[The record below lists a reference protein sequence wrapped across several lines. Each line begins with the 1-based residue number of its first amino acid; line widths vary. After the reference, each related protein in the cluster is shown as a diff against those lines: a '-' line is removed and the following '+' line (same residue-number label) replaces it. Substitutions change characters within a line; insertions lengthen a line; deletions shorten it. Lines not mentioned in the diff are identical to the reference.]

1 MFHTQLSRQLVRK
14 ITRLHILILL
24 LFTGQVFADI
34 YADPR
39 SNASFYI
46 DMYGLV
52 DVSISPLAQR
62 AHSIFNRIRQVAEDP
77 VGINPGLKII
87 KSKGKPWA
95 IALPDGYVI
104 LSMAALDVCY
114 GNVDKSVGDA
124 RLAFVLGHEL
134 AHLTAKDFWH
144 QNIYLSLSSGEK
156 NNFDLENIRR
166 AFNIDDS
173 EKLKDWRDV
182 VRKKEL
188 HADDK
193 GFTYA
198 SLANFQTNLL
208 FSKGSDRDA
217 FLNTWIKQT
226 RSIDD
231 GLHFSASNRT
241 AFLQNRFRQ
250 MTSKMEYFMSG
261 VRLSH
266 FGQFEDAMHFF
277 EKFQRAFPA
286 HEVLNNMG
294 YVQIQLA
301 RKLMPNA
308 LRYRYW
314 LPIYLENVPNLVL
327 LTRTFDS
334 ELPPQSRRHLENAVS
349 YLQKSVK
356 MQLNKIGSRVNL
368 AAAYLYLGEY
378 HKARASIEDA
388 RELDPDSAVVREI
401 RAIIIYEQEKDID
414 MWPTAVK
421 ILKTIPKSDFP
432 SVLFNLARLYDNRG
446 RYEQAKTYW
455 SKLANSKITIPKP
468 IYLIACHKVKK
479 SSTCRKNV
487 NYQPSIPPI
496 KTRLSFGESL
506 HTKKAKKVLKDWQ
519 HRHEEI
525 GPLPVDLFLSENLD
539 TYLAVDHKIT
549 LIVVKKHSKR
559 STKQLLQCCGRPL
572 SKQSLGQAE
581 LWSYGANWTALIE
594 NSKVRE
600 YWIKGS
606 N

>member
-1 MFHTQLSRQLVRK
+1 MIQYHLSRKSVRN
-14 ITRLHILILL
+14 ITRLHILIFLL
-24 LFTGQVFADI
+24 VSGQVFADI

-52 DVSISPLAQR
+52 DVSTSPLAKR

-77 VGINPGLKII
+77 VGINPQLKII

-104 LSMAALDVCY
+104 LSIAALDVCY

-144 QNIYLSLSSGEK
+144 QNIHLSLSSGEK

-166 AFNIDDS
+166 AFNIDDN
-173 EKLKDWRDV
+173 EKLNDWRDV

-198 SLANFQTNLL
+198 SLANFQTNLI
-208 FSKGSDRDA
+208 FSKGRDRDA
-217 FLNTWIKQT
+217 FLNTWIQQT

-241 AFLQNRFRQ
+241 AFLQNRFKQ

-301 RKLMPNA
+301 RKLMPNS

-327 LTRTFDS
+327 RTRTFDS

-368 AAAYLYLGEY
+368 AAAYLYLGHY
-378 HKARASIEDA
+378 HKARASIEEA
-388 RELDPDSAVVREI
+388 RELDPDSSVVSEL

-421 ILKTIPKSDFP
+421 ILKAISNSDAP
-432 SVLFNLARLYDNRG
+432 SALFNLARLYEERG
-446 RYEQAKTYW
+446 RYEQAKDYW
-455 SKLANSKITIPKP
+455 LKLVTSKNKLPRP

-479 SSTCRKNV
+479 SNTCRKNV
-487 NYQPSIPPI
+487 NDPDSVPPFT
-496 KTRLSFGESL
+496 TRLSFGESL
-506 HTKKAKKVLKDWQ
+506 NSEKAKKVLKDWQ

-539 TYLAVDHKIT
+539 AYLAVDHKIA
-549 LIVVKKHSKR
+549 LVVVKKHSNR
-559 STKQLLQCCGRPL
+559 SKKQLLQCCGRPI
-572 SKQSLGQAE
+572 SKHSLGQAE

-594 NSKVRE
+594 NDKVRE